1 MDKKIIKG
9 LIDEKLEAIQEQFSI
24 IRAYEGKIPVI
35 EIDLVMANIRDLYEL
50 FLVLQQQNTGTVS
63 PAAPAVPHE
72 TVTGSENGSVS
83 QPEPE
88 ITPQPEPEV
97 HSQSV
102 PEPEPEPEPE
112 SQPEPDAVEAPA
124 PPPRRSPE
132 ILGFEPVV
140 ENEPATEQEPEG
152 PPHTEKTTKIT
163 FDLFS
168 DGSAATLADKLK
180 SPRDRRIADKL
191 QEDQVND
198 LRITIGINDK
208 FLFINELYDGN
219 MRIYDEAIQKLNDCT
234 TLAQADLLLLDL
246 KIAYNWDSES
256 PTVKKFVELARKKFA
271 Q

>member
-35 EIDLVMANIRDLYEL
+35 EIDLVMANIRDIYEL
-50 FLVLQQQNTGTVS
+50 FLVLQQQNTGIAS
-63 PAAPAVPHE
+63 PAE
-72 TVTGSENGSVS
+72 
-83 QPEPE
+83 
-88 ITPQPEPEV
+88 PQPEPEV
-97 HSQSV
+97 HLQPAS
-102 PEPEPEPEPE
+102 EPEPEPEP
-112 SQPEPDAVEAPA
+112 QPEPDPVEAPA

-140 ENEPATEQEPEG
+140 ENEPVTESESMADGEPEE
-152 PPHTEKTTKIT
+152 PPHTEKTSKIT

-180 SPRDRRIADKL
+180 SPQDRRIADKL
-191 QEDQVND
+191 QDDQVID
-198 LRITIGINDK
+198 LRKTIGINDK
-208 FLFINELYDGN
+208 FIFINELYDGN
-219 MRIYDEAIQKLNDCT
+219 MRIYDEAIQKLNDCV

>member
-35 EIDLVMANIRDLYEL
+35 EIDLVMANIRDLYEI
-50 FLVLQQQNTGTVS
+50 FMVLQQQNTGATPS
-63 PAAPAVPHE
+63 AEPAVPHE
-72 TVTGSENGSVS
+72 TVSR
-83 QPEPE
+83 PEKETFPRKEPDSFSLPE
-88 ITPQPEPEV
+88 TEI
-97 HSQSV
+97 V
-102 PEPEPEPEPE
+102 PEPEAERDIQLEPRPEP
-112 SQPEPDAVEAPA
+112 VEIPV

-140 ENEPATEQEPEG
+140 EPEPVVEKEPETQ
-152 PPHTEKTTKIT
+152 PHAEIPSRIT

-168 DGSAATLADKLK
+168 DGSSATLADKLK
-180 SPRDRRIADKL
+180 SHQDRRIADKL
-191 QEDQVND
+191 QDDHVMD
-198 LRITIGINDK
+198 MRSHIGINDK

-246 KIAYNWDSES
+246 KIVYNWDSES